1 MIPPVAKAVADQ
13 VRVVREKLGR
23 GGALSLSGLEGISH
37 AGWNANWPA
46 DERRQRD
53 FVSFG
58 MELLCVLNP
67 QELRDFFTGFFL
79 LPDRLWENFLSW
91 RLSGVGNVWMGLVV
105 WAQCIP
111 KRFLPVML
119 VKSLP
124 YIFPNLVLPFSTR
137 GLPLKTESLYTE
149 ERWAP
154 DGYSDFE
161 QTPEM
166 KRYFISS
173 APAPTSGP
181 ETEKGTDKGTATART
196 ATKQVRLT
204 TEGETTS
211 VAKR

>member
-1 MIPPVAKAVADQ
+1 MRASARACVHACGCVCVLSYQWFVFPLPLPLPLPMHGLCRWATCGWDWLFGPSAYRSAFSRSVTLTLTPLTPNLILGLPPS
-13 VRVVREKLGR
+13 LYLT
-23 GGALSLSGLEGISH
+23 LSLDTTYPR
-37 AGWNANWPA
+37 ATAPFA
-46 DERRQRD
+46 PRAY
-53 FVSFG
+53 F
-58 MELLCVLNP
+58 
-67 QELRDFFTGFFL
+67 
-79 LPDRLWENFLSW
+79 
-91 RLSGVGNVWMGLVV
+91 
-105 WAQCIP
+105 
-111 KRFLPVML
+111 KVML